1 MDPQVIVLPGGL
13 AVLVAVLGFLWR
25 LLRAAR
31 VINREL
37 EPNDGESVRDRV
49 TETYALAIES
59 AMQVAT
65 LMDQHTS
72 LVARLDAMHEE
83 STADRLATN
92 GRIDRVLELLAER

>member
-49 TETYALAIES
+49 SETYALAIENG
-59 AMQVAT
+59 VRIAT
-65 LMDQHTS
+65 LADQHAD
-72 LVARLDAMHEE
+72 LVLALDTMHGE
-83 STADRLATN
+83 SRADRSETN
-92 GRIDRVLELLAER
+92 RRIDRVLELLAER